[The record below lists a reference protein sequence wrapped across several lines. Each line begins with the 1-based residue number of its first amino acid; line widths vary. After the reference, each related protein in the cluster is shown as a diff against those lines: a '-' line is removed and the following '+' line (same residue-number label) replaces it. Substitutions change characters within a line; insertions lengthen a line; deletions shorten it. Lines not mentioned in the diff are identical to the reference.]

1 MGVKGLDISY
11 YQANINFNAIKDA
24 GCEFVILRAGY
35 TGTTYGT
42 QKVKDTSFEDFYN
55 KAKAVG
61 LGVGAYW
68 YSCANDYDKG
78 VAEAQYMIDNCLR
91 GKQFEYPIYM
101 DVEENKWQQVGKD
114 AVGNAI
120 RGFCET
126 LEANGYYA
134 GVYANPNYLNNYIN
148 TDMIADY
155 DLWLA
160 QWTSVKPNLFRGY
173 GMWQDSDNGYVAGMR
188 VDTDVA
194 FLDYPSIIKGAGLNG
209 YGNGTPAAAPEP
221 APVVYNKSI
230 DEIAQEVINGDWGN
244 GDDRYNNL
252 TNAGY
257 NAQEVQ
263 DRVNA
268 ILSPAPQLKSLDEVA
283 NEVIDGIWGNG
294 DDRYNRLAEAGY
306 NPMDVQA
313 RVNEL
318 MGANG
323 NSLDDVARAVI
334 NGDYGNGR
342 ARKKALEKAGYNYDE
357 VQRRVNELM

>member
-1 MGVKGLDISY
+1 MGVRGLDISY

-24 GCEFVILRAGY
+24 GYDFVILRAGY
-35 TGTTYGT
+35 TGTSYGT
-42 QKVKDTSFEDFYN
+42 NKVKDTSFEDFYN

-101 DVEENKWQQVGKD
+101 DVEEDKWQRVGKD

-148 TDMIADY
+148 MDMIADY

-160 QWTSVKPNLFRGY
+160 QWTSVAPSFSRAY
-173 GMWQDSDNGYVAGMR
+173 GLWQDSDNGSVAGMR

-194 FLDYPSIIKGAGLNG
+194 FTDYPSVIINAGLNG
-209 YGNGTPAAAPEP
+209 YGAAAPTPTP
-221 APVVYNKSI
+221 APQPTKSI
-230 DEIAQEVINGDWGN
+230 DEVAREVINGNWGN
-244 GDDRYNNL
+244 GEDRYNNL

-263 DRVNA
+263 DRVNQ
-268 ILSPAPQLKSLDEVA
+268 ILGAAAAPQLKSLDDIA
-283 NEVIDGIWGNG
+283 NEVIDGLWGNG
-294 DDRYNRLAEAGY
+294 DERFNRLAEAGY
-306 NPMDVQA
+306 NPFEVQA

-323 NSLDDVARAVI
+323 KSLDDVAREVI
-334 NGDYGNGR
+334 NGDWGNGR
-342 ARKKALEKAGYNYDE
+342 ARKKKLTEAGYNYDE
-357 VQRRVNELM
+357 VQKRVNELM